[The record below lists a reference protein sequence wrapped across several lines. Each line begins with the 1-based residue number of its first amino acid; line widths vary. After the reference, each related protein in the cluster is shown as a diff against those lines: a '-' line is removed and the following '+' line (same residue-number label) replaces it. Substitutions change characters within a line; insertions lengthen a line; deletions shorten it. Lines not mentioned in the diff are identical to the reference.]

1 IIFCTFA
8 KFFGNLRRLDANSN
22 RTHKS
27 KKTDFVLL
35 RNLKLKISMIF
46 ILLKSM
52 RRNILLL
59 SLLVISAGH
68 FSGNGL
74 VPQNREREF
83 DLADIQARGYINV
96 LMPLNTPSY
105 YLYKGR
111 PVGYEYEMATLL
123 AKQLRVQ
130 LRVKSVSNA
139 QEAIDKLNCGEGDIV
154 ALPMDITPARQEQVS
169 FTNPFFYQRQ
179 VLVRR
184 KSALPRLEINSRNKA
199 TNAKIERIQK
209 AAPQIELPIPMV
221 AGGAIPYTVSNEHV
235 ANLLEEIDAW
245 KKDMKKNGDGNYLY
259 KKHFDMPVVSSSQLV
274 SHYSSLGGKRI
285 SPYDEL
291 LKKIGEQYNF
301 DWRFLASIAG
311 RESRFNAGAA
321 SRAGALGLM
330 QIRPDS
336 TGTEEET
343 MLLNPENNIQAGAK
357 KLQQLRRYWSKSIAD
372 STERVKFVLA
382 SYNVGLTHVQD
393 AVILAKKN
401 NHEINWDNAVSKFLL
416 KKNESKYYT
425 DPDVKAGKC
434 NCKSVVNYVNDI
446 IHSFEQYEKCI

>member
-1 IIFCTFA
+1 
-8 KFFGNLRRLDANSN
+8 
-22 RTHKS
+22 
-27 KKTDFVLL
+27 
-35 RNLKLKISMIF
+35 MIF

-221 AGGAIPYTVSNEHV
+221 AGGAIPYTVSDEHV
-235 ANLLEEIDAW
+235 AKLFAFIYPSLDVSHAVSAPRPVAWSVRKTAPHLLEEIDAW
-245 KKDMKKNGDGNYLY
+245 QKAMKKNGDGNYLY

-336 TGTEEET
+336 TGAEEET